1 MVDSTFLETVSM
13 ISSKI
18 AQMYDEDENETFIDL
33 SSRDTS
39 KFNSYLEELLIEFLD
54 QDDYEVSSY
63 LSENNFIIIQIE
75 DSLFIINYFDNKR
88 ITIKKVNINDNNDYT
103 NHISI
108 ISEEVNKILASAES
122 SSSIEIENPHFK
134 LCDTHKVCESLK
146 TVLGISDISCT
157 NYRWIDKYEFIV
169 KIGENHIKI
178 SYRKSSVMNSENT
191 KVYILKQTY

>member
-1 MVDSTFLETVSM
+1 MVDSTFLETVSV

-18 AQMYDEDENETFIDL
+18 AEMFDKNENEASIDL

-75 DSLFIINYFDNKR
+75 DSLFIINYFDSNR
-88 ITIKKVNINDNNDYT
+88 INIKKVDINDKNDYY
-103 NHISI
+103 NHIST
-108 ISEEVNKILASAES
+108 ISKEVNKILSSAES
-122 SSSIEIENPHFK
+122 SSSIEIENPHYD
-134 LCDTHKVCESLK
+134 LCNTHKVCESLK

-169 KIGENHIKI
+169 KIGENHIKV

>member
-18 AQMYDEDENETFIDL
+18 AEMFDKNENEASIDL

-75 DSLFIINYFDNKR
+75 DSLFIINYFDSKR
-88 ITIKKVNINDNNDYT
+88 INIKKVNINDNNDYN

-108 ISEEVNKILASAES
+108 ISKEVNKILASAES

-134 LCDTHKVCESLK
+134 LCDTHAVCESLK
-146 TVLGISDISCT
+146 AVVGISDISCT

-169 KIGENHIKI
+169 KIGENHIKV